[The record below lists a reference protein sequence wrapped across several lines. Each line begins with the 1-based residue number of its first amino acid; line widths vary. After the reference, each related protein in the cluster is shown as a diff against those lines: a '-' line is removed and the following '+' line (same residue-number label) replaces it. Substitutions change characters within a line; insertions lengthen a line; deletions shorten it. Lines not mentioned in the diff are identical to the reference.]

1 MKIILSVIAV
11 CLVMITVKLYEP
23 YDLDGIGMVWVLYL
37 VPTISLGL
45 SIWGNW
51 EEETPDTL
59 TERIVFWG
67 APFVALFVILNTLS
81 VLIVCVG
88 WLLYQLISWIF

>member
-1 MKIILSVIAV
+1 MKFLLSVIAV
-11 CLVMITVKLYEP
+11 CLIMITVKLYTP
-23 YDLDGIGMVWVLYL
+23 YDFDEILSVWAIYL
-37 VPTISLGL
+37 IPMISMGL